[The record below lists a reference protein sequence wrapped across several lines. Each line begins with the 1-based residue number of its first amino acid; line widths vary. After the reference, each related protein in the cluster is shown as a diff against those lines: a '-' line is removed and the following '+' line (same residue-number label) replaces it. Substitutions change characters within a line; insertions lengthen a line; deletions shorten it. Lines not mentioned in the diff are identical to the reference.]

1 MIIFKVTT
9 EKIIQKLRIP
19 QRFVI
24 KTQEKAWMD
33 ERLKHVWVEDI
44 WLKHTTAMSEKLGFQ
59 NSLLTFDA
67 FSAHKT
73 DEIQGKLIEK
83 KTDILMILPSCTT
96 KCQPMDVCINRLFKA
111 ILRKSWVE
119 YVSEIINKEHVQL
132 PPPSRQDMVDWVEKA
147 FNYVSNDTKMVNRSF
162 DVCGI
167 TTTDSS
173 KVRRRSFYKGC
184 MENASKHL

>member
-1 MIIFKVTT
+1 
-9 EKIIQKLRIP
+9 
-19 QRFVI
+19 
-24 KTQEKAWMD
+24 MD
-33 ERLKHVWVEDI
+33 ERLKHVWVENI

-83 KTDILMILPSCTT
+83 KTDILMILPGCIT

-111 ILRKSWVE
+111 ILRKSWMG

-132 PPPSRQDMVDWVEKA
+132 PPPSRQNMVDWVEKA

-173 KVRRRSFYKGC
+173 KVRSRSFYKGC
-184 MENASKHL
+184 MENACKHL